1 MQHTYQTTET
11 TDERSLGE
19 LFTDLW
25 GETRTLINQEL
36 ELARTEMSQ
45 KTAVIGRDVGMLAAG
60 GFVIYAGFLAII
72 AAIIV
77 GISAWI
83 PAWLSA
89 LIVGVV
95 VAVIGY
101 VLVRTGMNGIKHQS
115 LAPQQT
121 TASLKETKQW
131 AQDQMK

>member
-1 MQHTYQTTET
+1 MQQTYQTTET
-11 TDERSLGE
+11 TDDRSLGE
-19 LFTDLW
+19 LFGELW
-25 GETRTLINQEL
+25 QETRTLVGQEL

-45 KTAVIGRDVGMLAAG
+45 KTSVIGRDLGMLAAG
-60 GFVIYAGFLAII
+60 AFVIYAGLLAII

-83 PAWLSA
+83 PIWLSA

-101 VLVRTGMNGIKHQS
+101 IVVQSAMNGLKHQS

-121 TASLKETKQW
+121 TASLKETKEW
-131 AQDQMK
+131 AQNQMR